1 MLKFYTWMAQPS
13 FADKAILNKKNLNA
27 GIIRNLGVLM
37 SDESR
42 LLASSQKRKAINIEQ
57 FIEIYHTPGVITA
70 RIKKERFGK

>member
-13 FADKAILNKKNLNA
+13 LQIEQYLNKNLNA

-42 LLASSQKRKAINIEQ
+42 LVASSA
-57 FIEIYHTPGVITA
+57 
-70 RIKKERFGK
+70 KKGKQ